1 MVAAMVDTGTLLW
14 LILGLSGTICVV
26 SMLGVFSSVIRHE
39 TQLHDL
45 RNRVSELHYEYAL
58 RLARL
63 HGHIDD
69 DEGGVDILDEN
80 GAVMEVGETVNM
92 AKAITED
99 IESATAA

>member
-14 LILGLSGTICVV
+14 LILGLTGTICVV

-69 DEGGVDILDEN
+69 DEEGVDILDDN
-80 GAVMEVGETVNM
+80 GAVMEVGETVKM